1 MNRKIK
7 KIVDECIK
15 LSRKTYGTTY
25 FKVLIYGNTGVYY
38 ASPIYLHQDYNKT
51 RLFDINEDSENAIK
65 YFNSKFNL

>member
-7 KIVDECIK
+7 KIVDECIE
-15 LSRKTYGTTY
+15 LSKKSYGTNY

-38 ASPIYLHQDYNKT
+38 ASPIFKHQDYNKS
-51 RLFDINEDSENAIK
+51 RLFDIDEDSENAIK